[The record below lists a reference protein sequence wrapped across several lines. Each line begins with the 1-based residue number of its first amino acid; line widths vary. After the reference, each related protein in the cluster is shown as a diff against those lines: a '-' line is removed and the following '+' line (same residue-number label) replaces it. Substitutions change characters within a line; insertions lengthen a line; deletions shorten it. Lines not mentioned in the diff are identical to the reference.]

1 MNLKHAVMFALGV
14 AVVMAIVYR
23 VQVARS
29 LVLGA

>member
-1 MNLKHAVMFALGV
+1 VFALGV